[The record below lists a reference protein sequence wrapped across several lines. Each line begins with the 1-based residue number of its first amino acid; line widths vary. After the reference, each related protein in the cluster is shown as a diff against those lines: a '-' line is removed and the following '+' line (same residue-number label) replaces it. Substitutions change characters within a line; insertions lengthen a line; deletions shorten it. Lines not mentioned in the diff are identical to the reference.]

1 METSLK
7 EMRLI
12 DEVDYIKF
20 RVVNNDINTFFAKLE
35 NHIKELYSQF
45 FQKCKYSTIDRWL
58 FIFVYF
64 LKKENL
70 NKPFYNSILN

>member
-12 DEVDYIKF
+12 DEVDCIKF

-45 FQKCKYSTIDRWL
+45 F
-58 FIFVYF
+58 
-64 LKKENL
+64 
-70 NKPFYNSILN
+70 